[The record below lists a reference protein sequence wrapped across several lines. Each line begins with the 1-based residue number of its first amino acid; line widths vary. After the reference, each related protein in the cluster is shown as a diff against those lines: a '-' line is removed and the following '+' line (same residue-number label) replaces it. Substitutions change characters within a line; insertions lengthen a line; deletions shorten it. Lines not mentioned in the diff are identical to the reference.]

1 VETLYI
7 ARHAE
12 AASNVGDV
20 VSGVPPG
27 EGLSPLGRR
36 QARELGEALAG
47 EAIELG
53 VSSELR
59 RARETLEL
67 ALAGRAVPTTAL
79 PAFNEINFGRY
90 EGGPLAAYREW
101 AWSTDPDV
109 ECPGG
114 GESRSSAAARFAAAL
129 DWLLARPEA
138 TILLI
143 GHALPIRY
151 VLDASDG
158 RFPAAKI
165 GEIQHAELH
174 RLGRDAVESA
184 AETLRVWSEA
194 PRFLDPLAE

>member
-1 VETLYI
+1 MRTLLLT
-7 ARHAE
+7 RHAE
-12 AASNVGDV
+12 AASNVGDL

-27 EGLSPLGRR
+27 EGLSPRGRR
-36 QARELGEALAG
+36 QARALGRALAA
-47 EAIELG
+47 EPIELG
-53 VSSELR
+53 ASSELL

-67 ALAGRAVPTTAL
+67 ALEGRSIPTTTLAG
-79 PAFNEINFGRY
+79 FNEIGFGRY

-114 GESRSSAAARFAAAL
+114 GESRSSVAARIASTL
-129 DWLLARPEA
+129 DWLLARPEE
-138 TILLI
+138 TILLV

-151 VLDASDG
+151 VLDAGDG

-165 GEIQHAELH
+165 GLIAHAEVH
-174 RLGRDAVESA
+174 RIEHDVVEAA

-194 PRFLDPLAE
+194 PRFADALEG

>member
-1 VETLYI
+1 METLFI

-12 AASNVGDV
+12 AASNVDDV

-27 EGLSPLGRR
+27 EGLSARGRR
-36 QARELGEALAG
+36 QASELGEALAD

-67 ALAGRAVPTTAL
+67 ALAGRAVPTAAL

-101 AWSTDPDV
+101 AWSTGPDV

-114 GESRSSAAARFAAAL
+114 GESRSSAR
-129 DWLLARPEA
+129 
-138 TILLI
+138 
-143 GHALPIRY
+143 
-151 VLDASDG
+151 S
-158 RFPAAKI
+158 
-165 GEIQHAELH
+165 
-174 RLGRDAVESA
+174 
-184 AETLRVWSEA
+184 ETVV
-194 PRFLDPLAE
+194 P